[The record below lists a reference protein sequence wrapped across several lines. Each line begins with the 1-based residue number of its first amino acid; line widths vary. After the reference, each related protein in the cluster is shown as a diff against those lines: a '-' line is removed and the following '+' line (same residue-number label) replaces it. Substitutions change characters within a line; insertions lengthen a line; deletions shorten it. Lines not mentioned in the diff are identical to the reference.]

1 MRDPDV
7 LVIGGGPAGMSAAL
21 EAARSGLAVEL
32 VEQRESLGGAI
43 YRQPVEGVPAIPQSA
58 GARGRWEA
66 LSRAFSTAAIPVR
79 FGSVF
84 LGVDGHGYVLVEDR
98 QKGLVECLSPRAV
111 VLATGAVEHVHPRP
125 GWQFAGVSTA
135 GGLQVMMKETGTA
148 PRGSVLLA
156 GSGPLLIAV
165 AAQMARLGNPPLAIV
180 ESGDPYRRI
189 MPGLG
194 MLGFPKLL
202 AEALGYL
209 RDIHLHRIPWLRGS
223 RLFRIERQ
231 GDAFS
236 AVVRTGDGNQSTFV
250 CDRIGLH
257 DGIRP
262 NDYGLPPASSEA
274 MADPVIVRAG
284 DCREALG
291 AIAAEADGRRAGRL
305 VIKGVAASTAGDMEQ
320 IDRQRRAQAL
330 LSKLFA
336 PLDDRSPLDE
346 LADDTLLCRCEG
358 KTVSDLRNLCQRADS
373 LTGREVKHNGRF
385 AMGACQG
392 RFCAANTAALMA
404 RFKPEAPAPAAA
416 DLTGRRWPVRPV
428 SIGALVRAASQD
440 NDTQ

>member
-1 MRDPDV
+1 MGNPDV

-43 YRQPVEGVPAIPQSA
+43 YRQPVEAVDAIPQSA
-58 GARGRWEA
+58 GARSRWAA
-66 LSRAFSTAAIPVR
+66 LSQAFQNAAIPVR

-84 LGVDGHGYVLVEDR
+84 LGVDGHGCVLVEDR
-98 QKGLVECLSPRAV
+98 RQGAVECLSPRAV
-111 VLATGAVEHVHPRP
+111 VLATGAVEHVYSRP

-135 GGLQVMMKETGTA
+135 GGLQLMMKETGCA
-148 PRGSVLLA
+148 PRGTVLLA

-194 MLGFPKLL
+194 MLGFPGLL

-209 RDIHLHRIPWLRGS
+209 KDVHLHRVPWLRGS
-223 RLFRIERQ
+223 RLVRIERE
-231 GDAFS
+231 GERFS
-236 AVVRTGDGNQSTFV
+236 AVVRTADGKQRIFV

-262 NDYGLPPASSEA
+262 NDYGLPHSSSQTA
-274 MADPVIVRAG
+274 VGPVIVRAG

-291 AIAAEADGRRAGRL
+291 AIAAEADGRRAAR
-305 VIKGVAASTAGDMEQ
+305 VAVQGMDGSHAVYSAQ
-320 IDRQRRAQAL
+320 VDRQSRAQAL
-330 LSKLFA
+330 LSRLFA
-336 PLDDRSPLDE
+336 PIEGHSALDDIV
-346 LADDTLLCRCEG
+346 DDTVLCRCEG
-358 KTVSDLRNLCQRADS
+358 KTVGDLRNLCQRADA

-392 RFCAANTAALMA
+392 RFCAANAAALMA
-404 RFKPEAPAPAAA
+404 RFKAETPPPTAD
-416 DLTGRRWPVRPV
+416 DLTGRRWPARPV
-428 SIGALVRAASQD
+428 SIGALVGAASRD
-440 NDTQ
+440 NDNQ

>member
-1 MRDPDV
+1 MRDPDI

-43 YRQPVEGVPAIPQSA
+43 YRQPIEGVQVIPQSA
-58 GARGRWEA
+58 GARGRWAA
-66 LSRAFSTAAIPVR
+66 LSQAFSKAAIPVR

-84 LGVDGHGYVLVEDR
+84 LGVDGHGYVLVENR
-98 QKGLVECLSPRAV
+98 QNGLVECLSPRAV

-189 MPGLG
+189 MPGLS

-209 RDIHLHRIPWLRGS
+209 KDIHLHRIPWLRGS
-223 RLFRIERQ
+223 RLVRIERQ
-231 GDAFS
+231 GERFS
-236 AVVRTGDGNQSTFV
+236 AVVRAGDGSQSTFV

-262 NDYGLPPASSEA
+262 NDYGLPQASSEA
-274 MADPVIVRAG
+274 AAGPVILRAG

-305 VIKGVAASTAGDMEQ
+305 AIQGVAASAADDIGK

-330 LSKLFA
+330 LARLFA
-336 PLDDRSPLDE
+336 PVDDRSALDE

-358 KTVSDLRNLCQRADS
+358 KTVGDLRNLCQRVDS

-404 RFKPEAPAPAAA
+404 RFKPEAPASSAA

-428 SIGALVRAASQD
+428 SIGALVRAASRD

>member
-1 MRDPDV
+1 MGDPDI

-21 EAARSGLAVEL
+21 EAASSGLAVEL

-58 GARGRWEA
+58 AARSRWEA
-66 LSRAFSTAAIPVR
+66 LSRAFGSAAIPVR

-84 LGVDGHGYVLVEDR
+84 LGVDGHGYVLLEDR
-98 QKGLVECLSPRAV
+98 QKGLVECLSPKAV
-111 VLATGAVEHVHPRP
+111 VLATGAVEHVYPRP

-135 GGLQVMMKETGTA
+135 GGLQVMMKETGSA

-189 MPGLG
+189 IPGLG

-209 RDIHLHRIPWLRGS
+209 KDVHLHRIPWMRGS
-223 RLFRIERQ
+223 RLVSIERE
-231 GDAFS
+231 GGHFS
-236 AVVRTGDGNQSTFV
+236 AVVRTADGKQRTFA

-262 NDYGLPPASSEA
+262 NDYGLPPVSSES
-274 MADPVIVRAG
+274 ADGPVIVRAG

-291 AIAAEADGRRAGRL
+291 AVAAEVDGRRAGRL
-305 VIKGVAASTAGDMEQ
+305 AVQSMAGSLAVDTAQ
-320 IDRQRRAQAL
+320 IGRQRRAQTL
-330 LSKLFA
+330 LARLFA
-336 PLDDRSPLDE
+336 PLDERAALDG
-346 LADDTLLCRCEG
+346 LGDDTVLCRCEG
-358 KTVSDLRNLCQRADS
+358 KTVGDLRTLCQRADT
-373 LTGREVKHNGRF
+373 LTGREIKHNGRF

-404 RFKPEAPAPAAA
+404 RFKADAPTPTAA

-428 SIGALVRAASQD
+428 SIGALVGAASRD